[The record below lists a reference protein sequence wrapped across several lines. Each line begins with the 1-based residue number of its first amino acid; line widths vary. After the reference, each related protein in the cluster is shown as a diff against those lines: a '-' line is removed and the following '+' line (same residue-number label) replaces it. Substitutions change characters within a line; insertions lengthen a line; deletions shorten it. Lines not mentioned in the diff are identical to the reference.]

1 MSAAGKLWLLVRI
14 EFVRSLW
21 FLKRYPFDTV
31 VGFVSFGVI
40 FFLLLGAGQVVAGT
54 APTKEGISQLILTYI
69 LGFLVLEQV
78 SNPSQTISQES
89 RNGMLEHLFMSGH
102 ALPVVFVARAV
113 GGLLTTFLTMG
124 VLAVALLLLTGT
136 TLNWS
141 ALMLL
146 PTLSM
151 LLSALGLGLMLGGVA
166 ILFKKTESVFFFVQ
180 LLMFALTSSAAPVAW
195 WQYLLPIAPSAGFVR
210 AIANNATYSLEG
222 LLLTALSA
230 LVWLIAGVLVFQFG
244 LRLAQQRGLLGHE

>member
-14 EFVRSLW
+14 EFVRSFW
-21 FLKRYPFDTV
+21 FLKRYPLDTILE
-31 VGFVSFGVI
+31 FVSFGVI
-40 FFLLLGAGQVVAGT
+40 FFFLLGAGQVVAGT
-54 APTKEGISQLILTYI
+54 PPTTEGIRQLVLTYI
-69 LGFLVLEQV
+69 LGFLVLFQV

-102 ALPVVFVARAV
+102 PLPVVFIARAI
-113 GGLLTTFLTMG
+113 GGLLTTLLTMG
-124 VLAVALLLLTGT
+124 VLAIALLLLTGT

-146 PTLSM
+146 PTISM
-151 LLSALGLGLMLGGVA
+151 LVSALGLGLMLGGVA

-180 LLMFALTSSAAPVAW
+180 LLMFALTSSAAPIAW
-195 WQYLLPIAPSAGFVR
+195 WQFLLPVAPSAGFVR
-210 AIANNATYSLEG
+210 AIANNAAYPLEG
-222 LLLTALSA
+222 LLFAGLSA
-230 LVWLIAGVLVFQFG
+230 LVWLVAGVLVFQFG